1 MSLSYPDDVLWSTSQ
16 PQVLPFLGYWIN
28 PNVVARLKKG
38 RVVGWP
44 REHQIPPSHKNI
56 RYRGILALCLLQH
69 DPPQLLFA
77 FPVQH
82 SCLSSTA
89 VCKGRSL
96 LSLAQLPVQHTL
108 HLLPSREGDTW
119 TPLRCSSSNPLSDT
133 SACGGGAGAIPPRR

>member
-28 PNVVARLKKG
+28 PNVVARLRKAEWLGGPESTKFPQATRISG
-38 RVVGWP
+38 TEGSLLCA
-44 REHQIPPSHKNI
+44 HCSMTLPSC
-56 RYRGILALCLLQH
+56 CLLSQ
-69 DPPQLLFA
+69 
-77 FPVQH
+77 
-82 SCLSSTA
+82 SSTA